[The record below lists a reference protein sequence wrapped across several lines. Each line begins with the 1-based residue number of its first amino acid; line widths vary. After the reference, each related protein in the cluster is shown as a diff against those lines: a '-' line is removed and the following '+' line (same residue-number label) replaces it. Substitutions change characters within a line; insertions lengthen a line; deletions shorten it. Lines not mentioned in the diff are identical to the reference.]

1 VSAATGLTDDQ
12 YQRVRAIVRG
22 DRDGIDTLQTAVE
35 LHQLAW
41 NWNWDDLQDVP
52 RQIIRHPL
60 CDRGT
65 ALLIYWRAA
74 PRWYYQFANRDEVAS
89 KHAWSLPHYD
99 LVKEIEERY
108 VAGGYSQGEIAFD
121 PSNDE
126 GIDWIAEYED
136 EESKQLIPD
145 IMNEPSPGRRL
156 DRGHF

>member
-1 VSAATGLTDDQ
+1 MSATTGLTDDQ
-12 YQRVRAIVRG
+12 YERVRAIVRG

-41 NWNWDDLQDVP
+41 NWNWDDSQNIPLQIV
-52 RQIIRHPL
+52 RHPL

-65 ALLIYWRAA
+65 ALLIYWYAG
-74 PRWYYQFANRDEVAS
+74 PRWYYQFANRDEVAA
-89 KHAWSLPHYD
+89 KKAWSLPHYD

-108 VAGGYSQGEIAFD
+108 IVGGYAQGEIAFD

-136 EESKQLIPD
+136 EESKQVIPE
-145 IMNEPSPGRRL
+145 IMKEPSPGRRL
-156 DRGHF
+156 DRGRF